1 MIQEAVRS
9 LFQDVFHGTM
19 LSHDAGRMLHLLCN
33 KRGLNP
39 AVEEPITMLMMSDEG
54 RDKLQAYEDFI
65 MNLNWVMA
73 KLAARELNMEEAY
86 EEFLLE
92 VELLNGI

>member
-1 MIQEAVRS
+1 M
-9 LFQDVFHGTM
+9 
-19 LSHDAGRMLHLLCN
+19 
-33 KRGLNP
+33 NP

-73 KLAARELNMEEAY
+73 KLAARELNTDEAY
-86 EEFLLE
+86 EEFQFE
-92 VELLNGI
+92 VEMLNGI